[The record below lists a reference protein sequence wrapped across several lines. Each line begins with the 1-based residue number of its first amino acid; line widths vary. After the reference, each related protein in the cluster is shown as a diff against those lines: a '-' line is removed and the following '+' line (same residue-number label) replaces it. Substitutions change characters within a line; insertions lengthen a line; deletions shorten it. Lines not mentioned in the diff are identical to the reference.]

1 MKKYLKLYWPYALVV
16 LSYVPIL
23 MFAFPLYVKNDFQIS
38 MYSLFAFGM
47 CMFYSYNI
55 LKKSLFEES
64 GMKKSLKIIWAIL
77 ITISF
82 IASHLIS
89 IVFIIFAYTKIESGT
104 FIAWFLVLII
114 AGSLFI
120 SGPIKLIRFLED
132 QNFIDKI

>member
-1 MKKYLKLYWPYALVV
+1 MKKFLKKYWPYALVV

-23 MFAFPLYVKNDFQIS
+23 LFIFPSYVKNDFQIS
-38 MYSLFAFGM
+38 LYSFFAFGM
-47 CMFYSYNI
+47 CMFYSFNI

-64 GMKKSLKIIWAIL
+64 EMKKSLKIIWGIL

-82 IASHLIS
+82 IASHLIA
-89 IVFIIFAYTKIESGT
+89 IIFIIFAYTKIDSGLL
-104 FIAWFLVLII
+104 IAWLLAFIV

-120 SGPIKLIRFLED
+120 SGPIKVIRFLED